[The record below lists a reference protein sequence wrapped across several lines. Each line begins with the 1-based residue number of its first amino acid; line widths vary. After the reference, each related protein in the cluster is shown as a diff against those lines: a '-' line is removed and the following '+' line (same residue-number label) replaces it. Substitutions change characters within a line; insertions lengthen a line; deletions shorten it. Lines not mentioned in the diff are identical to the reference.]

1 MQYTKRILPP
11 FVIPECN
18 ISFARVLA
26 YITKYPDGTINYDDA
41 AHILGTYN
49 KRTIKKHIQ
58 RAWKIIRETIS
69 ILLPFISN
77 FLGLMVIPVKKPE
90 GNFLKYL
97 EKLTNEIHNGYIR
110 MGKSPLYKP
119 GKKIYIHTVY
129 WFEKSRNTIRCT
141 LNRVF
146 PSLLFYDTS

>member
-26 YITKYPDGTINYDDA
+26 YIIKYPDGTINYDDA
-41 AHILGTYN
+41 SHILGTYD

-58 RAWKIIRETIS
+58 RAWKIIRKTIS
-69 ILLPFISN
+69 KLLSFMSNFPGIMILLA
-77 FLGLMVIPVKKPE
+77 KKPQDNLLE
-90 GNFLKYL
+90 YL
-97 EKLTNEIHNGYIR
+97 EKLTNEIHDGHIR

-119 GKKIYIHTVY
+119 SKMIYIHTVY
-129 WFEKSRNTIRCT
+129 WFEKSRNPIICT

-146 PSLLFYDTS
+146 PALHFYDTS

>member
-1 MQYTKRILPP
+1 M
-11 FVIPECN
+11 IPECN

-26 YITKYPDGTINYDDA
+26 YITKYPDEPINYDDA
-41 AHILGTYN
+41 AYILGTYD

-58 RAWKIIRETIS
+58 RAWKIIRKTIS
-69 ILLPFISN
+69 NLLWFMSN
-77 FLGLMVIPVKKPE
+77 FPGIMILPAKKPQE
-90 GNFLKYL
+90 NLLDYL
-97 EKLTNEIHNGYIR
+97 AKLTNEIHDGHIR

-129 WFEKSRNTIRCT
+129 WVEKSRTPIKST

-146 PSLLFYDTS
+146 PALHFYDTS